1 MNFRSYVTPLFLI
14 PFLFSFAGPAVAQ
27 SNVPV
32 TFRVNMRVKILERTF
47 LPESLDNV
55 RIGFSFNGWATGNDT
70 LVREP
75 APNDS
80 IYRIIRSFREGDSIG
95 CKYFKTFRGGIGGEN
110 VTRGYRVPVGGGT
123 TPLVYFDDDS
133 IVNPVVQV
141 QEEQRERPVAFVLY
155 QNYPNPFNP
164 STRITYSI
172 SENVRVT
179 LRVFNILGQQV
190 AELANQEQ
198 ARGNYVVPFEANN
211 LASGVYFYRLEVGKF
226 SKTKKMILMK

>member
-1 MNFRSYVTPLFLI
+1 
-14 PFLFSFAGPAVAQ
+14 
-27 SNVPV
+27 
-32 TFRVNMRVKILERTF
+32 
-47 LPESLDNV
+47 
-55 RIGFSFNGWATGNDT
+55 
-70 LVREP
+70 
-75 APNDS
+75 
-80 IYRIIRSFREGDSIG
+80 
-95 CKYFKTFRGGIGGEN
+95 
-110 VTRGYRVPVGGGT
+110 VGGGT